1 MTIRNRLEADLKEA
15 LRTGDALR
23 ASTFRLARA
32 ALRNAEMQR
41 GRTLTD
47 AESATVL
54 EDEVRRRREALA
66 QYQRADRSDLVQDE
80 QLELAILLAYVPR
93 PAAGGRPKTELGRRR

>member
-1 MTIRNRLEADLKEA
+1 MEADLKEA

-23 ASTFRLARA
+23 ASTLRLARA

-47 AESATVL
+47 GESATVL

-93 PAAGGRPKTELGRRR
+93 LAAGGRSKTEL

>member
-23 ASTFRLARA
+23 ASTLRLARA
-32 ALRNAEMQR
+32 ALRSAEMQR

-66 QYQRADRSDLVQDE
+66 QYRRADRSDLVQDE

-93 PAAGGRPKTELGRRR
+93 LAADGRSKTELGRRQ